1 MNGQQ
6 MPLLPPPPPP
16 PPDMATTTPM
26 IMINEVDRQ
35 QITIKL
41 KELED
46 ENQLLRQ
53 QLNEHNK
60 INSNK
65 GLISKNLNSLFPN
78 DLKNIFDLYFILK

>member
-16 PPDMATTTPM
+16 PPDTT
-26 IMINEVDRQ
+26 IINEDDRQ
-35 QITIKL
+35 KLTNRL

-65 GLISKNLNSLFPN
+65 GNRRIIYI
-78 DLKNIFDLYFILK
+78 DLKNI